1 MMRNLE
7 IHICNMKR
15 LGIIAALDSEFAQV
29 AALLSNVVKGEING
43 LPFIE
48 GDFGS
53 NLRIGLAKS
62 GIGKV
67 CATVGTVELIKSF
80 NPDFLINTGVAGGID
95 ASLNV
100 MDVVVSTQVAYHD
113 VWCGEG
119 SMGQVQGFP
128 LYFDSCKELVDI
140 ALQVKGTVPVK
151 SGLIVTGDQFI
162 SDKDQLAK
170 IKSQFPQAMAVDME
184 SAAIGHVCYMYNIPY
199 MSFRIMSD
207 TPGANEDNFSQ
218 YMDFRKSIADSSFAV
233 CKSFLSELDNSL

>member
-1 MMRNLE
+1 
-7 IHICNMKR
+7 MKI
-15 LGIIAALDSEFAQV
+15 GIIV
-29 AALLSNVVKGEING
+29 AMQDEIACVEGMLENKTTAPAESG
-43 LPFIE
+43 SQFIMGHAGRHE
-48 GDFGS
+48 II
-53 NLRIGLAKS
+53 LTQS

-67 CATVGTVELIKSF
+67 NVAIRTFELIDKYH
-80 NPDFLINTGVAGGID
+80 PDIVINSGVAGGID
-95 ASLNV
+95 KETRV
-100 MDVVVSTQVAYHD
+100 MDMVVGTDVVYHD

-162 SDKDQLAK
+162 SDKEQLAK

-218 YMDFRKSIADSSFAV
+218 YMDFWKSIADSSFAV
-233 CKSFLSELDNSL
+233 CKSFLSELDNTL

>member
-1 MMRNLE
+1 MVRRQQLVMRNLE

-80 NPDFLINTGVAGGID
+80 KPDFLINTGVAGGID

-100 MDVVVSTQVAYHD
+100 MDVVVSTGKTFTLFIPAIMALLPASGIVPCLQFA
-113 VWCGEG
+113 G
-119 SMGQVQGFP
+119 VQSVLGIPWSAFTAV
-128 LYFDSCKELVDI
+128 LYTLPFLYV
-140 ALQVKGTVPVK
+140 L
-151 SGLIVTGDQFI
+151 L
-162 SDKDQLAK
+162 L
-170 IKSQFPQAMAVDME
+170 E
-184 SAAIGHVCYMYNIPY
+184 SW
-199 MSFRIMSD
+199 
-207 TPGANEDNFSQ
+207 
-218 YMDFRKSIADSSFAV
+218 RK
-233 CKSFLSELDNSL
+233 